1 MKGVR
6 RVELAV
12 PHFPLSLYLYGL
24 MLVRLLAGSSVAALA
39 LTAAGRI
46 VSISVFRRN

>member
-1 MKGVR
+1 MKGPGGWNSPY
-6 RVELAV
+6 

-39 LTAAGRI
+39 LTAA
-46 VSISVFRRN
+46 VES